1 MEPEPK
7 SAPQAARTVVQ
18 PITAPLSRAAIF
30 LTAALNPEPATRGVL
45 RSFCADFSGL
55 FRAVEFRN
63 VEAGLSCVMAFG
75 SAAWDQLF
83 GTPRPAQLHPFR
95 EIRAGARHAPSTP
108 GELLFHIRASTWIC
122 VSSLRRKSWRVLG
135 TWFPR
140 WMKCTAFETSM
151 TAISSDLLTARRI
164 PAMK

>member
-7 SAPQAARTVVQ
+7 SALQAARTVVQ

-30 LTAALNPEPATRGVL
+30 LTSALNPEPATRGVL

-55 FRAVEFRN
+55 FRAVNFATLRQGFRASW
-63 VEAGLSCVMAFG
+63 VLDLLRGISFLEHHDRRSCIP
-75 SAAWDQLF
+75 SARFAPERAMRL
-83 GTPRPAQLHPFR
+83 PR
-95 EIRAGARHAPSTP
+95 RANCCSTS
-108 GELLFHIRASTWIC
+108 ERSTWIC